1 MIALSLAAVLLASAP
16 QVGQPIPDFK
26 ATDTEGKERSLSEAV
41 QKGTVVVAFF
51 PKAFT
56 PGCTMQMKAFR
67 DQQTELEGR
76 GAEVWAVSM
85 DDRETLAK
93 FKKDLG
99 AQFTFLPDPEGK
111 IGRLFGVAKEG
122 SKTASRAN
130 FVIGEG
136 RKLLAV
142 EEGMGAVNPD
152 EAIAACPLRKK

>member
-16 QVGQPIPDFK
+16 LVGQPIPDFK

-67 DQQTELEGR
+67 DKQTELEGR

>member
-1 MIALSLAAVLLASAP
+1 MIALSLAAVLLAAAP
-16 QVGQPIPDFK
+16 SPKVGQPIPDFQ
-26 ATDTEGKERSLSEAV
+26 AQDTEGKTQSLAEATK
-41 QKGTVVVAFF
+41 QGPVVVAFF

-67 DQQTELEGR
+67 DAQGELEKK
-76 GAEVWAVSM
+76 GAQVWAVSM
-85 DDRETLAK
+85 DDKETLAK

-111 IGRLFGVAKEG
+111 ISRHFGVAKEG

-142 EEGMGAVNPD
+142 ETGMGAVNPD
-152 EAIAACPLRKK
+152 EAIAACGSK